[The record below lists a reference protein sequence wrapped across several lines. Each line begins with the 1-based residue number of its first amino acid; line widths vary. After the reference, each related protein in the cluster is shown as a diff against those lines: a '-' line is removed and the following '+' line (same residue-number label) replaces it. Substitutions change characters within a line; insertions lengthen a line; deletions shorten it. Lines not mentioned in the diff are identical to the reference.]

1 MSEVKDNLRSGLGED
16 WIKVGVARC
25 EKCWLEKLRM
35 ARRLVEGNDRN
46 R

>member
-1 MSEVKDNLRSGLGED
+1 MSEVKYNIRPGLGEG
-16 WIKVGVARC
+16 WIKAGAARC

-35 ARRLVEGNDRN
+35 SRRLVEGNDRN